1 MSELIRRAV
10 EKDLQGKT
18 AVSNARQ
25 FFEEMTP
32 MESFVGCDPEVYVRS
47 LRSTS
52 RILRNEQEDN
62 V

>member
-10 EKDLQGKT
+10 EKDLQGKSS
-18 AVSNARQ
+18 VSNARQ
-25 FFEEMTP
+25 FFEKMTP
-32 MESFVGCDPEVYVRS
+32 MESFAGCEPEAYVRS